1 MYLPDYHTIKFEQ
14 QERIDKVAMARTAN
28 RLAGDARASRLSG
41 YRSAMVQSATAI
53 ANRWRPS
60 RKLNVPGVAG
70 SHS

>member
-41 YRSAMVQSATAI
+41 YRSMVQSATAI
-53 ANRWRPS
+53 VNRWRPS
-60 RKLNVPGVAG
+60 RSLNVAGVAG
-70 SHS
+70 SHT